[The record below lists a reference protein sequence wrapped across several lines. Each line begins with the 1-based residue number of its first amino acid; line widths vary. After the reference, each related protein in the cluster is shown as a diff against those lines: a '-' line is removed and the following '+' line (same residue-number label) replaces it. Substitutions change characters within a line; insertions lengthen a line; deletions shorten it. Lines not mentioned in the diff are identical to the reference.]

1 MRKVSTLLIFMAML
15 LVCMY
20 ADAQTYSLDD
30 CIRIAT
36 ESNPDLQNSRLD
48 VVSAEFRIKEV
59 KSALKPTINM
69 NGQLTYYNDLP
80 SQYAPAS
87 AFGGPEGE
95 YTKMTLSMA
104 QTTSAS
110 IQMNQNLYNQSVLT
124 GVKAAK
130 VVREASALQVELT
143 RETIVYNVTSTYY
156 SIQVLNDNLALL
168 AENISNLERTVRID
182 SILKENELVSGN
194 VHNRMMINLENLR
207 NQYENQKLLL
217 DKNISLLKYLM
228 NLSPDASLTVAP
240 FDYSELVTIP
250 QEGDISARPDI
261 RLQQANIRLSQL
273 DKKSIVAGYYPT
285 LSNTSSFGYTSY
297 YDELKP
303 FRQINN
309 DWIKTSYFALS
320 LKIPVFDGSMKH
332 NQARQKEIAI
342 QKNINT
348 LSRMKNN
355 ADKEIQDA
363 TNNYRTNTNLFI
375 NNKKSLE
382 LAQQLFESASSEYEN
397 GITSITDFLN
407 AQNDLS
413 NARTNYSAALLNL
426 KLAELSLK
434 KANGTLTRQ

>member
-1 MRKVSTLLIFMAML
+1 MV

-20 ADAQTYSLDD
+20 ADAQTYSLND

-48 VVSAEFRIKEV
+48 VASAEFRIKEV
-59 KSALKPTINM
+59 KSALMPTINM
-69 NGQLTYYNDLP
+69 GGQLTYYTDLP

-87 AFGGPEGE
+87 AFGGPQGE
-95 YTKMTLSMA
+95 YTKMTLNMA
-104 QTTSAS
+104 QTTSGN
-110 IQMNQNLYNQSVLT
+110 IQMNQNLYNQSALT

-130 VVREASALQVELT
+130 AVREASVLQVELT

-168 AENISNLERTVRID
+168 ADNIANLERIVRID
-182 SILKENELVSGN
+182 SILKDNELVSDN
-194 VHNRMMINLENLR
+194 VHNRMLINVENLR
-207 NQYENQKLLL
+207 NQHENQKLLQ
-217 DKNISLLKYLM
+217 DKNVSLLKYLM
-228 NLSPDASLTVAP
+228 NLSSDAPLNVVA
-240 FDYSELVTIP
+240 FDYAELVSIP
-250 QEGDISARPDI
+250 QEGDITTRSDI
-261 RLQQANIRLSQL
+261 RLQQGNIRLSQF
-273 DKKSIVAGYYPT
+273 DKKIVVAGYYPT
-285 LSNTSSFGYTSY
+285 ISNTSSFGYTSY
-297 YDELKP
+297 YDELRP

-320 LKIPVFDGSMKH
+320 VKIPVFDGFMKH
-332 NQARQKEIAI
+332 NQTRQKEIAI

-355 ADKEIQDA
+355 AEKEVQDA
-363 TNNYRTNTNLFI
+363 TSTYRTNTNLYI

-382 LAQQLFESASSEYEN
+382 LAKQLFESASSEYEN
-397 GITSITDFLN
+397 GITSITDLLN

-434 KANGTLTRQ
+434 KANGTLTRE